1 MHDAAAGYVL
11 DFQTYTIAFPNK
23 ASLHQKEALFLM
35 QRSLV
40 FKAAESL
47 SVSSAFAVPESI
59 PPHTLP
65 ATFPLPFLQ
74 LPVGLKCGVSHALYT
89 QKSSAKYYNLL
100 NFTNINIR
108 AMRPH
113 FILNKKTVILQSDY
127 WGYT

>member
-1 MHDAAAGYVL
+1 
-11 DFQTYTIAFPNK
+11 
-23 ASLHQKEALFLM
+23 M
-35 QRSLV
+35 QRRLA

-47 SVSSAFAVPESI
+47 PVSSAFAVPESI
-59 PPHTLP
+59 PSHTLQL
-65 ATFPLPFLQ
+65 TFSLPFLQ
-74 LPVGLKCGVSHALYT
+74 LPVGLKYGVFHALYT
-89 QKSSAKYYNLL
+89 RKSFVKYYNLL

>member
-1 MHDAAAGYVL
+1 MGV
-11 DFQTYTIAFPNK
+11 FSNK
-23 ASLHQKEALFLM
+23 ASLRQKEALFAF

-40 FKAAESL
+40 SDAKKACFQSGGIAYRFQCFCRAGKYP
-47 SVSSAFAVPESI
+47 SSYASCHVFSPF
-59 PPHTLP
+59 PPT
-65 ATFPLPFLQ
+65 
-74 LPVGLKCGVSHALYT
+74 PVGLKCGVSHALYT
-89 QKSSAKYYNLL
+89 RKSFVKYYNLL

>member
-1 MHDAAAGYVL
+1 MG
-11 DFQTYTIAFPNK
+11 FQTRLLCIKKKPCLR
-23 ASLHQKEALFLM
+23 SKEAFFLM

-65 ATFPLPFLQ
+65 ATFSLPFLQ

-89 QKSSAKYYNLL
+89 RKSFVKYYNLL
-100 NFTNINIR
+100 NFTNIDIR

>member
-1 MHDAAAGYVL
+1 M
-11 DFQTYTIAFPNK
+11 DFQTRLLCVKKKPCLR
-23 ASLHQKEALFLM
+23 SKEALFLM
-35 QRSLV
+35 QRRLV

-65 ATFPLPFLQ
+65 ATFSLPFLQ
-74 LPVGLKCGVSHALYT
+74 LPARLKCGVSHALYT
-89 QKSSAKYYNLL
+89 RKSFVKYYNLL

-108 AMRPH
+108 AMCPH